1 MTFHRIPIGFVLVA
15 LLAGSSALEA
25 EDAPL
30 PGEALRFFE
39 RKVRPLLAGSCYKC
53 HGPKKE
59 KGKLRLDRHERILG
73 GGESGPAVVP
83 GKPEESLV
91 IKAVKYQD
99 PDLQMPPKQKLS
111 ADQVSILVR
120 WIELGAPWPKEDAS
134 APARPGR

>member
-39 RKVRPLLAGSCYKC
+39 RKVRPLLAGSGYKC

-83 GKPEESLV
+83 GKPEESILFEM
-91 IKAVKYQD
+91 IHD
-99 PDLQMPPKQKLS
+99 GHMPPEGKMPG
-111 ADQVSILVR
+111 ADDIERVR
-120 WIELGAPWPKEDAS
+120 QWIASGAKP
-134 APARPGR
+134 